1 MAQCFDIEASA
12 LFRNWKGEKQEMH
25 FIILEEQCV
34 CVHSRFTIHPYLS
47 PPLFLTVESII
58 MPYCRVHLYYCWVLK
73 TRSAPTKGEQER
85 KREKVKKESVRCLR
99 ERKQKSLSAAA
110 DNAI

>member
-1 MAQCFDIEASA
+1 
-12 LFRNWKGEKQEMH
+12 
-25 FIILEEQCV
+25 
-34 CVHSRFTIHPYLS
+34 
-47 PPLFLTVESII
+47 
-58 MPYCRVHLYYCWVLK
+58 LK